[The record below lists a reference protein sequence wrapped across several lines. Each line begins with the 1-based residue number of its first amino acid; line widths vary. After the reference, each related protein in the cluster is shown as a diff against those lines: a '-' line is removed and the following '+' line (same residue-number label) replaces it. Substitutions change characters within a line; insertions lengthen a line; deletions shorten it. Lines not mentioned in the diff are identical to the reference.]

1 MSLKR
6 LLWLGLIAFAVF
18 FVISAP
24 TEAGHLV
31 KSTGHSAGEWLSHA
45 AQSLSKFLQS
55 LT

>member
-6 LLWLGLIAFAVF
+6 LLWFGAIAFVIF
-18 FVISAP
+18 FILSSP

-31 KSTGHSAGEWLSHA
+31 RSTGESAGEWLTHA
-45 AQSLSKFLQS
+45 AHSLSKFLQS